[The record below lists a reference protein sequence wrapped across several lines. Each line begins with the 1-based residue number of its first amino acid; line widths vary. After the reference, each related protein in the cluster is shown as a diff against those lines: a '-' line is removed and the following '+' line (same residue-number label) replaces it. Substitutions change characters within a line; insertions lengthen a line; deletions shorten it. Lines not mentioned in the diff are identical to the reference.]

1 MKTILS
7 AFLLLLLGLSN
18 SGVYGQQDPMYNHY
32 MYNTQ
37 VINPA
42 YAGSREA
49 LTVTGLMRT
58 QWLGFDGS
66 PVTQTLTVH
75 SPLVSRHFGV
85 GLALNRDA
93 LGVSTITSG
102 QFDFAFRFS
111 TGKRSQLAFGLK
123 GGMTGLSENLY
134 MLTRATQGDDV
145 FTDPNVTI
153 YPKIVPNIGTGV
165 YFQHEKFYLG
175 ISVPELLEN
184 ALRPSIALNPLLG
197 QDSLVPSGFKQRHYY
212 LIAGA
217 IFELQDRID
226 LKPTVMVKHTVGAP
240 LQIDMTAQVIFYD
253 KLIAGAMYRYAADAG
268 LMIGF
273 NFTEQLMMGYSFD
286 WSFENQTGRY
296 NSGSHEFA
304 IRYDFLYR
312 NSKGVR
318 SSRYF

>member
-1 MKTILS
+1 MKPILPIL
-7 AFLLLLLGLSN
+7 FLLLLNLPQN
-18 SGVYGQQDPMYNHY
+18 DVWGQQDPMYTHY

-49 LTVTGLMRT
+49 LTVTGLMRS
-58 QWLGFDGS
+58 QWTGFDGN
-66 PVTQTLTVH
+66 PVTQTLTIH

-85 GLALNRDA
+85 GVALNRD
-93 LGVSTITSG
+93 GIGISTFTSV
-102 QFDFAFRFS
+102 QMDFAFRFS

-123 GGMTGLSENLY
+123 GGFTGFSENLSG
-134 MLTRATQGDDV
+134 LTRMEDIDPVFVDYQGG
-145 FTDPNVTI
+145 I
-153 YPKIVPNIGTGV
+153 IPNIGTGA
-165 YFQHEKFYLG
+165 YFQHERFYVG
-175 ISVPELLEN
+175 VSIPELLEN
-184 ALRPSIALNPLLG
+184 TLHKALSKG
-197 QDSLVPSGFKQRHYY
+197 TLVPSGYKQRHYY

-226 LKPTVMVKHTVGAP
+226 LKPTLMVKHTVGAP

-253 KLIAGAMYRYAADAG
+253 KLIAGAMFRYAADAG

-273 NFTEQLMMGYSFD
+273 NFTEQLMMGYAFD
-286 WSFENQTGRY
+286 WSFKYQTGRY